1 MPTFLDGQYNL
12 AALTVPNVYV
22 DVIPPSPFLAGV
34 PTNIV
39 GLVGVASWG
48 PTNAVIL
55 ASKPND
61 AAFALGVPLSRGAL
75 GYKYDIASYIWA
87 SSQVGG
93 AIGYNCIRV
102 TDGTDI
108 AASAVIQSTC
118 ITITAKYTG
127 VLGNAIQFNI
137 VSGTLANSSMLI
149 VSMPGR
155 APEQFNNIV
164 GAGNAFWVAAA
175 AAINNGNSQ
184 RGPSMIVTASA
195 GAGVAAPVL
204 GTPVT
209 LTGGTDGAT
218 GVTDATLVGQDTTPR
233 KGMYALRSSGARAF
247 TCCDLSDSTKYAI
260 IDSLALSENMLAV
273 HGTVSGDTIT
283 TAAATRVTAGIDSF
297 SSWLIV
303 GDYPTFYDNQNQIS
317 RLINPSAFG
326 LGIVGNQSP
335 EQSPLNKVLR
345 GISATQRSQTGQTY
359 SNQELSA
366 AELGGIDIIIGPPT
380 TWGGNYF
387 TFATGRNTS
396 SNTAAQGIE
405 YSTMINFLAAT
416 AQSTAVGA
424 LVGQLQSTKPNDPTR
439 AKAKALFDGLSAQLA
454 APESGSSGQGM
465 IDSWAVQC
473 DLNNNPP
480 SLQARGYLFIYWTV
494 AFLNVIRYIVVKL
507 AGGPAGIVTVTVQST
522 PPTPASIL

>member
-48 PTNAVIL
+48 PVGAVIS

-61 AAFALGVPLSRGAL
+61 AAFAIGVPTSRGAL

-102 TDGTDI
+102 TDGTDV
-108 AASAVIQSTC
+108 AASVVIQSTC
-118 ITITAKYTG
+118 LTVTAKYTG
-127 VLGNAIQFNI
+127 ALGNGIQYNM
-137 VSGTLANSSMLI
+137 VSGTAANSTMLI

-164 GAGNAFWVAAA
+164 GAGNAFWVNAA

-184 RGPSMIVTASA
+184 RGPSAIVTASA
-195 GAGVAAPVL
+195 GAGVSAPTL
-204 GTPVT
+204 GSPVT
-209 LTGGTDGAT
+209 LAGGTDGAT
-218 GVTDATLVGQDTTPR
+218 GVTDATLIGQDTSPR

-247 TCCDLSDSTKYAI
+247 TCCDLTDATKYAV
-260 IDSLALSENMLAV
+260 IDSFALSENMLAV
-273 HGTVSGDTIT
+273 HGTVSGDTIPS
-283 TAAATRVTAGIDSF
+283 AVATRVTGGIDSF

-303 GDYPTFYDNQNQIS
+303 GDYPTFNDTQNQIA

-326 LGIVGNQSP
+326 LGIIGNQSP

-345 GISATQRSQTGQTY
+345 GIVATQRSNTSQTY
-359 SNQELSA
+359 SNQELSV
-366 AELGGIDIIIGPPT
+366 AELGGVDIIVGPPT
-380 TWGGNYF
+380 TLGGNYF
-387 TFATGRNTS
+387 TFMTGRNTS
-396 SNTAAQGIE
+396 SNTAANGVE

-424 LVGQLQSTKPNDPTR
+424 LVGQLQSTSPTDPTR
-439 AKAKALFDGLSAQLA
+439 ARAKALFDGLSAQLA
-454 APESGSSGQGM
+454 APESGSSGLGM
-465 IDSWAVQC
+465 IDGWAVQC

-480 SLQARGYLFIYWTV
+480 NLQARGYLFIYWTV

-522 PPTPASIL
+522 PPSPAQF

>member
-12 AALTVPNVYV
+12 AALNVPGVYV

-39 GLVGVASWG
+39 GLVGAASWG
-48 PTNAVIL
+48 PVGAPIPV
-55 ASKPND
+55 SKPND
-61 AAFALGVPLSRGAL
+61 AAFAIGVPLSRSTV
-75 GYKYDIASYIWA
+75 GYKYDMASYIWA

-102 TDGTDI
+102 TDTTDV
-108 AASAVIQSTC
+108 AATVVIQSTC
-118 ITITAKYTG
+118 LTLTAKYTG

-184 RGPSMIVTASA
+184 RGPSLIVTASA
-195 GAGVAAPVL
+195 GAGVSAPTL
-204 GTPVT
+204 GNPVT
-209 LTGGTDGAT
+209 LAGGTDGAT
-218 GVTDATLVGQDTTPR
+218 GLTDAMLVGVDTSPR
-233 KGMYALRSSGARAF
+233 KGMYALRSSGTRAF
-247 TCCDLSDSTKYAI
+247 TCCDLSDATKYAV
-260 IDSLALSENMLAV
+260 IDSFALSENMLAV
-273 HGTVSGDTIT
+273 HGTVSGDTLT
-283 TAAATRVTAGIDSF
+283 SAVATRVTGGLDSF

-359 SNQELSA
+359 SNAELSI
-366 AELGGIDIIIGPPT
+366 AELGGIDVIIGPPT

-387 TFATGRNTS
+387 AFATGRNTS

-416 AQSTAVGA
+416 AQTTAVGA
-424 LVGQLQSTKPNDPTR
+424 LVGQLQSSSPTDPTR

-465 IDSWAVQC
+465 IDSWSVQC
-473 DLNNNPP
+473 DLNNNPLN
-480 SLQARGYLFIYWTV
+480 LQARGYLFIYWKV

-522 PPTPASIL
+522 PPSPSQF